1 MKNKKNR
8 HRIIWLSVIVLFV
21 LAAAT
26 SIVYSLIMNN
36 YLPDDS
42 GAIPLIPE
50 TPSQSTEDNTPAE
63 SEAPTTETEP
73 EKQEEASAPEKEE
86 ESSGTDNGDKDGFK
100 KNPSAMVY
108 DDDRVWTTNSKFEVF
123 SISDENGEKKITVQS
138 SDEDKVIAPGTEFSY
153 VFKIKNTGNVALDN
167 EVQVNAYITPDDV
180 IIPITGRLSR
190 YDGKWIAGDRE
201 NYAEVDELD
210 LAADVTTIGAGKY
223 AYYVLDWKWPFESG
237 DDELDTMLGDMSV
250 TQEITFTLEVTTYS
264 VESPDPGADG
274 GIGAPQTG
282 DTSNLMLW
290 LSLAIGALFI
300 LLILFFIDRKD
311 RNKEEVEETEA

>member
-73 EKQEEASAPEKEE
+73 EKQEESSAPEKEE
-86 ESSGTDNGDKDGFK
+86 SSGADNGDKDGFK
-100 KNPSAMVY
+100 KNPSAIVY

-190 YDGKWIAGDRE
+190 YDGKWIAGDKE

-311 RNKEEVEETEA
+311 RNKEEVEEIEA

>member
-86 ESSGTDNGDKDGFK
+86 SSGTDNGDKDGFK
-100 KNPSAMVY
+100 KNPSAVVY

>member
-73 EKQEEASAPEKEE
+73 EKQEESSAPEKE
-86 ESSGTDNGDKDGFK
+86 ESSGTDNGDKNGFK
-100 KNPSAMVY
+100 KNPSAIVY
-108 DDDRVWTTNSKFEVF
+108 DDDRIWTTNSKFEVF

>member
-50 TPSQSTEDNTPAE
+50 TPSQSTEDKTPAE

-73 EKQEEASAPEKEE
+73 EKQEESSAPEKEE
-86 ESSGTDNGDKDGFK
+86 SDGNDNGDKDGFK
-100 KNPSAMVY
+100 KNPSAIVY

-311 RNKEEVEETEA
+311 RNKEEVEEIEA

>member
-73 EKQEEASAPEKEE
+73 EKQEEASAPEKE

-237 DDELDTMLGDMSV
+237 DDELDTMLGDMSI

-282 DTSNLMLW
+282 DTSNLVLW
-290 LSLAIGALFI
+290 LAVAIGALFI

>member
-86 ESSGTDNGDKDGFK
+86 SSGTDNGDKDGFK
-100 KNPSAMVY
+100 KNPSAIVY

-138 SDEDKVIAPGTEFSY
+138 SNEDKVIAPGTEFSY

-237 DDELDTMLGDMSV
+237 DDELDTMLGDMSI

-282 DTSNLMLW
+282 DTSNLILW
-290 LSLAIGALFI
+290 LAVAIGALFI

>member
-86 ESSGTDNGDKDGFK
+86 SSGADNGDKDGFK
-100 KNPSAMVY
+100 KNPSAIVY

-138 SDEDKVIAPGTEFSY
+138 SNEDKVIAPGTEFSY

-264 VESPDPGADG
+264 VESPDLGADG

-290 LSLAIGALFI
+290 LAVAIGALFI

>member
-86 ESSGTDNGDKDGFK
+86 SSGTDNGDKDGFK
-100 KNPSAMVY
+100 KNPSAIVY

-138 SDEDKVIAPGTEFSY
+138 SNEDKVIAPGTEFSY

-201 NYAEVDELD
+201 DYAEVDELD

-237 DDELDTMLGDMSV
+237 DDELDTMLGDMSI

-282 DTSNLMLW
+282 DTSNLILW
-290 LSLAIGALFI
+290 LAVAIGALFI

>member
-73 EKQEEASAPEKEE
+73 EKQEESSAPEKEE
-86 ESSGTDNGDKDGFK
+86 ESSGTDNGDDGFK
-100 KNPSAMVY
+100 KNPSAVVY
-108 DDDRVWTTNSKFEVF
+108 DDDQVWTTNSKFEVF

>member
-73 EKQEEASAPEKEE
+73 EKQEESSAPEKEE
-86 ESSGTDNGDKDGFK
+86 SSGADNGDKDGFK
-100 KNPSAMVY
+100 KNPSAIVY

-138 SDEDKVIAPGTEFSY
+138 SNEDKVIAPGTEFSY

-290 LSLAIGALFI
+290 LAVAIGALFI

>member
-73 EKQEEASAPEKEE
+73 EKQEEASAPEKE

>member
-86 ESSGTDNGDKDGFK
+86 SSGTDNGDKDGFK

-138 SDEDKVIAPGTEFSY
+138 SNEDKVIAPGTEFSY

-190 YDGKWIAGDRE
+190 YDGKWIAGDKE

>member
-73 EKQEEASAPEKEE
+73 EKQEESSAPEKE

-264 VESPDPGADG
+264 VESPDLGADG

>member
-73 EKQEEASAPEKEE
+73 ENQEESSAPEKEE
-86 ESSGTDNGDKDGFK
+86 ESSGTDNGDDGFK
-100 KNPSAMVY
+100 KNPSAVVY
-108 DDDRVWTTNSKFEVF
+108 DDDQVWTTNSKFEVF